1 MITMFAARLL
11 CVLAVL
17 APVVLALQLTQ
28 AAAEAQLAPLQRA
41 PSYERQQTRINA
53 WTVGL
58 AAGLIEGAPSRPA
71 VEMAHVV
78 DDGTNLLVLP
88 VVSLGTTERLYLR
101 GADLAIVSSAACALL
116 VHAER
121 LECLEKLSRE
131 IVPPSP
137 PA

>member
-53 WTVGL
+53 WTRCHRARTSGGGQYMYRCARVQFRAVGSKSIGHS
-58 AAGLIEGAPSRPA
+58 A
-71 VEMAHVV
+71 
-78 DDGTNLLVLP
+78 
-88 VVSLGTTERLYLR
+88 
-101 GADLAIVSSAACALL
+101 GADLPSRNGTAKGRLTRLKVILASRVVS
-116 VHAER
+116 
-121 LECLEKLSRE
+121 KL
-131 IVPPSP
+131 
-137 PA
+137 